1 MKRIFDLF
9 FAFLGIM
16 LLLPIYLLITIFI
29 KLDSKGEILY
39 KQERIGKD
47 GIHFYVF
54 KFRTMIPNA
63 FSKGAL
69 TVGSRDPRV
78 TNVGYYLRKYKLD
91 ELPQLFNVLIGDM
104 SFVGPRPEVK
114 KYTDLY
120 NENQRVVLSVK
131 PGITDYASI
140 KYRNENDLLAQSS
153 DPEKL
158 YIEEIMPEKL
168 NLNLKYINDKFG
180 HLKGDQ
186 MIQET
191 VQIIKRTVRSNDL
204 VARLGGDEFGIL
216 NIETNLENTQKL
228 ANRISESLKQAG
240 INAAIGV
247 AARQPGTDLQQTVVE
262 ADKQMYRHK
271 RQIKDMSQ

>member
-16 LLLPIYLLITIFI
+16 LLLPIYLLIAIFI
-29 KLDSKGEILY
+29 KLDSKGDILY

-47 GIHFYVF
+47 GIPFYVL
-54 KFRTMIPNA
+54 KFRTMVPDA

-78 TNVGYYLRKYKLD
+78 TGVGFYLRKYKLD
-91 ELPQLFNVLIGDM
+91 ELPQLFNVLFGEM

-168 NLNLKYINDKFG
+168 NLNLKYINDNNVFKDIKIIINTFYTI
-180 HLKGDQ
+180 LK
-186 MIQET
+186 
-191 VQIIKRTVRSNDL
+191 
-204 VARLGGDEFGIL
+204 
-216 NIETNLENTQKL
+216 
-228 ANRISESLKQAG
+228 
-240 INAAIGV
+240 
-247 AARQPGTDLQQTVVE
+247 
-262 ADKQMYRHK
+262 H
-271 RQIKDMSQ
+271 

>member
-16 LLLPIYLLITIFI
+16 LLLPIYLLIAIFI

-39 KQERIGKD
+39 KQERIGKE
-47 GIHFYVF
+47 GIPFYVL
-54 KFRTMIPNA
+54 KFRTMVPDA

-78 TNVGYYLRKYKLD
+78 TGVGFYLRKYKLD
-91 ELPQLFNVLIGDM
+91 ELPQLFNVFFGEM
-104 SFVGPRPEVK
+104 SFVGPRPELK

-120 NENQRVVLSVK
+120 NENQRIVLSVK

-158 YIEEIMPEKL
+158 YIEEIMPHKLEL
-168 NLNLKYINDKFG
+168 NLQYIKNNNIFKDIEIIF
-180 HLKGDQ
+180 L
-186 MIQET
+186 T
-191 VQIIKRTVRSNDL
+191 FYAIIK
-204 VARLGGDEFGIL
+204 
-216 NIETNLENTQKL
+216 
-228 ANRISESLKQAG
+228 
-240 INAAIGV
+240 
-247 AARQPGTDLQQTVVE
+247 
-262 ADKQMYRHK
+262 H
-271 RQIKDMSQ
+271 

>member
-16 LLLPIYLLITIFI
+16 LLLPIYLLIAIFI

-47 GIHFYVF
+47 GIPFYVL
-54 KFRTMIPNA
+54 KFRTMVPDA

-78 TNVGYYLRKYKLD
+78 TGVGFYLRKYKLD
-91 ELPQLFNVLIGDM
+91 ELPQLFNVLFGEM

-120 NENQRVVLSVK
+120 NENQRLVLSVK

-168 NLNLKYINDKFG
+168 NLNLKYINDNNVFKDI
-180 HLKGDQ
+180 K
-186 MIQET
+186 
-191 VQIIKRTVRSNDL
+191 II
-204 VARLGGDEFGIL
+204 I
-216 NIETNLENTQKL
+216 NTFYTIVK
-228 ANRISESLKQAG
+228 
-240 INAAIGV
+240 
-247 AARQPGTDLQQTVVE
+247 
-262 ADKQMYRHK
+262 H
-271 RQIKDMSQ
+271 

>member
-16 LLLPIYLLITIFI
+16 LLLPIYLLIAIFI

-47 GIHFYVF
+47 GIPFYVL
-54 KFRTMIPNA
+54 KFRTMVPDA

-78 TNVGYYLRKYKLD
+78 TGVGFYLRKYKLD
-91 ELPQLFNVLIGDM
+91 ELPQLFNVFFGEM

-168 NLNLKYINDKFG
+168 NLNLKYINDNNVFKDIEIIF
-180 HLKGDQ
+180 L
-186 MIQET
+186 T
-191 VQIIKRTVRSNDL
+191 FYTIIK
-204 VARLGGDEFGIL
+204 
-216 NIETNLENTQKL
+216 
-228 ANRISESLKQAG
+228 
-240 INAAIGV
+240 
-247 AARQPGTDLQQTVVE
+247 
-262 ADKQMYRHK
+262 H
-271 RQIKDMSQ
+271 

>member
-16 LLLPIYLLITIFI
+16 LLLPIYLLIAIFI

-47 GIHFYVF
+47 GIPFYVL
-54 KFRTMIPNA
+54 KFRTMVPDA

-78 TNVGYYLRKYKLD
+78 TGVGFYLRKYKLD
-91 ELPQLFNVLIGDM
+91 ELPQLFNVLFGEM

-168 NLNLKYINDKFG
+168 NLNLKYINDNNVFKDIKIIINTFYTI
-180 HLKGDQ
+180 LK
-186 MIQET
+186 
-191 VQIIKRTVRSNDL
+191 
-204 VARLGGDEFGIL
+204 
-216 NIETNLENTQKL
+216 
-228 ANRISESLKQAG
+228 
-240 INAAIGV
+240 
-247 AARQPGTDLQQTVVE
+247 
-262 ADKQMYRHK
+262 H
-271 RQIKDMSQ
+271 

>member
-16 LLLPIYLLITIFI
+16 LLLPIYLLIAIFI

-47 GIHFYVF
+47 GIPFYVL
-54 KFRTMIPNA
+54 KFRTMVPDA

-78 TNVGYYLRKYKLD
+78 TGVGFYLRKYKLD
-91 ELPQLFNVLIGDM
+91 ELPQLFNVLFGEM

-168 NLNLKYINDKFG
+168 NLNLKYINDNNVFKDI
-180 HLKGDQ
+180 K
-186 MIQET
+186 
-191 VQIIKRTVRSNDL
+191 II
-204 VARLGGDEFGIL
+204 I
-216 NIETNLENTQKL
+216 NTFL
-228 ANRISESLKQAG
+228 SS
-240 INAAIGV
+240 
-247 AARQPGTDLQQTVVE
+247 D
-262 ADKQMYRHK
+262 
-271 RQIKDMSQ
+271 

>member
-47 GIHFYVF
+47 GIPFYVL
-54 KFRTMIPNA
+54 KFRTMVPDA

-78 TNVGYYLRKYKLD
+78 TGVGFYLRKYKLD
-91 ELPQLFNVLIGDM
+91 ELPQLFNVLFGEM

-168 NLNLKYINDKFG
+168 NLNLKYINDNNVFKDI
-180 HLKGDQ
+180 K
-186 MIQET
+186 
-191 VQIIKRTVRSNDL
+191 II
-204 VARLGGDEFGIL
+204 I
-216 NIETNLENTQKL
+216 NTFYTIVK
-228 ANRISESLKQAG
+228 
-240 INAAIGV
+240 
-247 AARQPGTDLQQTVVE
+247 
-262 ADKQMYRHK
+262 H
-271 RQIKDMSQ
+271 